1 MLGWA
6 AEEYLSMPILL
17 IKMLMANKKRKMVY
31 SGRKF
36 ILKKITGSIFYF
48 FTLRKWEKRIRSS
61 FGDRSSSKFHK
72 KI

>member
-36 ILKKITGSIFYF
+36 ILEKITGSIFYF
-48 FTLRKWEKRIRSS
+48 FTLRK
-61 FGDRSSSKFHK
+61 
-72 KI
+72 